1 MERERVLVVKI
12 WMCISCKKTLSIY
25 IILNIT
31 RTSVSIKLH
40 VPFAEYRLFHWALLQ
55 KRPVILRKICMRTRK
70 DKIERACVGREDMDE
85 HLMQKD
91 RDEACVP
98 EYVRAHTYLFY

>member
-1 MERERVLVVKI
+1 
-12 WMCISCKKTLSIY
+12 
-25 IILNIT
+25 
-31 RTSVSIKLH
+31 
-40 VPFAEYRLFHWALLQ
+40 
-55 KRPVILRKICMRTRK
+55 MRTRK

-85 HLMQKD
+85 HIMQKD